1 VRALGFVSVFIRVL
15 LNGCVCVCV
24 CVCVRIDMHMEID
37 EAVCMCV
44 LLCVCVRVWVVAFP
58 QLRMH
63 AY

>member
-15 LNGCVCVCV
+15 LNGCV